1 MRLWMI
7 AKSSVLARSFSPAS
21 ASESAK
27 NDTSRFSD
35 ATCSAW
41 ISASISTKV
50 WPDGCV
56 FS

>member
-1 MRLWMI
+1 MI